1 MKLADDAT
9 HNLSLI
15 SRKSAEMYGMD
26 GSDENV
32 LATLQKNFRGN
43 KHQRGVDVR
52 KGPTKKKKPKEN
64 RMNGKKK
71 RKEMVISWRNTKLLE
86 THGPLPVTKDIFTTV
101 RIGPPPCLVIAVI
114 ILRFYIS
121 IEPVKVLIGRFF
133 ENDMP
138 SSTPS
143 F

>member
-43 KHQRGVDVR
+43 KRQRGVDVR
-52 KGPTKKKKPKEN
+52 KGPTKKKKAQRKSDEWKEEAEGDGYQLEKHQVAGN
-64 RMNGKKK
+64 TRPTASNK
-71 RKEMVISWRNTKLLE
+71 RYFYNSSHRPTAMPCDCSYYFK
-86 THGPLPVTKDIFTTV
+86 IFH
-101 RIGPPPCLVIAVI
+101 
-114 ILRFYIS
+114 F
-121 IEPVKVLIGRFF
+121 
-133 ENDMP
+133 N
-138 SSTPS
+138 
-143 F
+143 